1 MYTEKNVKVILSNDT
16 IRKEFITSCLPQYC
30 KRKRNGDLKYDDSNG
45 KSLKFIVDLLNKLGS
60 DNEMFY
66 NYVCKKVISKGGRF
80 YDIANNYD
88 KYRSLELDLSKEISK
103 SGKDDYSP
111 DTFENQIVKPWFRK
125 VLEEKKSI
133 EEIVESFYKDISHEA
148 LNTALSRCK
157 KQLKNDLAEYDLFTK
172 SNGKFLPAVKH
183 GRNQKADG
191 VLLNKNGVVEDL
203 NIKTSRWAEFFYD
216 GITAREAAILL
227 YSEQKPEWFQSAD
240 RTYIILPSCNGEKPN
255 EELSLEEQLNRNITD
270 IKFEYK
276 KGNKKGMYDVSSVKV
291 VFLD

>member
-125 VLEEKKSI
+125 V
-133 EEIVESFYKDISHEA
+133 
-148 LNTALSRCK
+148 
-157 KQLKNDLAEYDLFTK
+157 
-172 SNGKFLPAVKH
+172 
-183 GRNQKADG
+183 
-191 VLLNKNGVVEDL
+191 
-203 NIKTSRWAEFFYD
+203 
-216 GITAREAAILL
+216 
-227 YSEQKPEWFQSAD
+227 
-240 RTYIILPSCNGEKPN
+240 
-255 EELSLEEQLNRNITD
+255 
-270 IKFEYK
+270 
-276 KGNKKGMYDVSSVKV
+276 
-291 VFLD
+291 